1 MTATT
6 TNSVTGSEKKTKQQ
20 AKDVLPNTNCTQA
33 AERAK
38 NAVFVFGDL
47 DLQTYRSEGPNTSS
61 MRISCKF
68 VPQFLEI
75 FHTNTKKQQK
85 TQTDSAKNGTFH
97 SSLRAL
103 ITTNSRFHSQF
114 PRESGLAS
122 YPT

>member
-20 AKDVLPNTNCTQA
+20 ATDVLPNTNCTQA

-75 FHTNTKKQQK
+75 FHTNTKNNKKHRLTAPK
-85 TQTDSAKNGTFH
+85 TEPSTVH
-97 SSLRAL
+97 CV
-103 ITTNSRFHSQF
+103 H
-114 PRESGLAS
+114 
-122 YPT
+122 